1 MSIHIEFEDGSNPY
15 VRYNMSYNE
24 FTEELEK
31 WQVNFELKL
40 ESIFG
45 TIYSY
50 IAKEKTHA

>member
-31 WQVNFELKL
+31 WQVYFELKL

-50 IAKEKTHA
+50 IAKEKMNA